1 MTNINKFPKN
11 MRKNIKRK
19 IIIENPKEKIKPKL
33 KNWFRMYTKTTK
45 MIRLLNKYGQ
55 NTSSKPTKT
64 FFPFTKNVG
73 NITQQME
80 LFLIS
85 AKFEK
90 QIANSS
96 SPKLTKIYMS

>member
-45 MIRLLNKYGQ
+45 MIRLLNKYG
-55 NTSSKPTKT
+55 
-64 FFPFTKNVG
+64 
-73 NITQQME
+73 
-80 LFLIS
+80 
-85 AKFEK
+85 
-90 QIANSS
+90 
-96 SPKLTKIYMS
+96 